1 MPLYAQYG
9 VKYLWLIH
17 PIKKTLAT
25 YKLLGDQWRSQ
36 GIFGSGSSVSVEPFE
51 QIKLTVDDLM
61 E

>member
-9 VKYLWLIH
+9 VNYLWLIH
-17 PIKKTLAT
+17 PLKKTLAT
-25 YKLLGDQWRSQ
+25 YKLSADQWRSQ

-51 QIKLTVDDLM
+51 QIELTVDDLM